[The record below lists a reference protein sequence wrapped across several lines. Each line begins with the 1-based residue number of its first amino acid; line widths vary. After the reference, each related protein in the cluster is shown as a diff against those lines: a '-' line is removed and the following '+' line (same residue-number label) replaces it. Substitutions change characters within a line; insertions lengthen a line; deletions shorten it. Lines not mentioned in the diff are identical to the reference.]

1 MTYSD
6 LFTAFKKHPC
16 SSLRQQKDTEED
28 DAAAESDRPED
39 EEEPD
44 RQEEEEVA
52 DLPEDEEQ
60 EEEQTEDTTQKPKVS
75 INFYDSVLAFKD
87 IFTLCHLC
95 FVIMYSC
102 MFECLDIF
110 QHALLQCLY
119 VS

>member
-1 MTYSD
+1 MTYFYV
-6 LFTAFKKHPC
+6 FTEYKKHPR
-16 SSLRQQKDTEED
+16 SSYGQQEKDGDEAE
-28 DAAAESDRPED
+28 ESDRQ
-39 EEEPD
+39 
-44 RQEEEEVA
+44 QEEGVSEELS
-52 DLPEDEEQ
+52 DDDEQ
-60 EEEQTEDTTQKPKVS
+60 KDRPQTEDKTQQAKVS